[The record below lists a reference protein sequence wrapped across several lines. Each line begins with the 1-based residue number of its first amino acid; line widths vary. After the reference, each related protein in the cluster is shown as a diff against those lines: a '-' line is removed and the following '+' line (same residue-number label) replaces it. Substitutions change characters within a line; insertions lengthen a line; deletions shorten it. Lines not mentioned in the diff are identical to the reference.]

1 MGMFV
6 HDSPEERVGIIYESE
21 RNEQHDSSGFIHPDS
36 LSIPESKV
44 KSLSNENDSSDKQL
58 SFKDFISKEEIKDIV
73 KNNLEKHFNKV
84 YLQKDRIKSLIE
96 EMYKPLIKQQVEKAT
111 DEVIRSKYISYTTG
125 GKAITTILDD
135 QVDKVIKE
143 EIKYYLK
150 VFVND
155 HLKIA
160 AKDYVNDNIKDI
172 LASQDFKG
180 IIGKLFQDEDYVKA
194 LILK

>member
-6 HDSPEERVGIIYESE
+6 Y
-21 RNEQHDSSGFIHPDS
+21 DS

-44 KSLSNENDSSDKQL
+44 KSLSNENDSSNKQL

-111 DEVIRSKYISYTTG
+111 DEVIRSKYISYTTD

-160 AKDYVNDNIKDI
+160 VKDYVNNNIKDI

-194 LILK
+194 LILKK